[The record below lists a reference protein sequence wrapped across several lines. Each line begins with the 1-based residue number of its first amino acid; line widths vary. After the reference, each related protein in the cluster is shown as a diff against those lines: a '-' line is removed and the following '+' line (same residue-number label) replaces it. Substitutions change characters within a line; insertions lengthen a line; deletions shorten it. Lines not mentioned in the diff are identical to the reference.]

1 MFFEKP
7 SDKGL
12 LRIMVERV
20 LYIHGDKHVP
30 WKMLGVKVEK
40 GLGFCFSTRVYEE
53 NPISN
58 ILYK

>member
-40 GLGFCFSTRVYEE
+40 
-53 NPISN
+53 
-58 ILYK
+58 